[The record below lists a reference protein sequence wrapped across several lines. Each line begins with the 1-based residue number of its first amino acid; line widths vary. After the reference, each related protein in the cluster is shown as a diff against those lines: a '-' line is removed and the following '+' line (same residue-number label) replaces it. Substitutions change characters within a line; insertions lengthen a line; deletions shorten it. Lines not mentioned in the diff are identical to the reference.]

1 MRGSFCASRRGFAL
15 MAALWLLVAISAVS
29 LELSVLARSRRL
41 AAANSLEGM
50 RARAAA
56 ESGIEHA
63 RARLA
68 RRVVEGGDGG
78 TWNDPVAI
86 LDPWHGVDSTL
97 RDSVV
102 MDDGAA
108 YRISVA
114 DLGAKLNL
122 NQAGDDDLRRYFTAK
137 SVDAVSAD
145 ALAQAIADW
154 RDADDFRRL
163 RGAERDDYLKAEAPE
178 LPRNGPF
185 ESVDELRFV
194 KGMTPGLLAK
204 IRDDLTVFGSG
215 LVNVNSANSAVL
227 VSVPGI
233 TPLAAEIIVGARAAH
248 RRIESIRQLTDLL
261 PTQAREPLERAIAS
275 AAARLTFDT
284 HEVEVRSEG
293 WIVGSPVHVREEAVL
308 VRGGSTAVVT
318 WRRID

>member
-1 MRGSFCASRRGFAL
+1 MS
-15 MAALWLLVAISAVS
+15 ALWLLIAISTLS
-29 LELSVLARSRRL
+29 LELSVLARDRRL

-50 RARAAA
+50 RGAAAA

-68 RRVVEGGDGG
+68 RRIAEGGDGS

-86 LDPWHGVDSTL
+86 LDPWHGADSTV

-102 MDDGAA
+102 MEDGAS
-108 YRISVA
+108 YRMSVA
-114 DLGAKLNL
+114 DLGAKVNI
-122 NQAGDDDLRRYFTAK
+122 NQAGEDDLRRYFTAK
-137 SVDAVSAD
+137 SFDAIVAD
-145 ALAQAIADW
+145 ALAQAIMDW
-154 RDADDFRRL
+154 RDADDFRRVG
-163 RGAERDDYLKAEAPE
+163 GAERDDYLKAEAPE

-204 IRDDLTVFGSG
+204 IRGDLTVFGSG
-215 LVNVNSANSAVL
+215 LVNVNAANAAVL

-233 TPLAAEIIVGARAAH
+233 TPLAAEMIIGARAAH
-248 RRIESIRQLTDLL
+248 RRIEGIRQLTDLL
-261 PTQAREPLERAIAS
+261 PTQAREPFERAIAS
-275 AAARLTFDT
+275 AAARITFDT

-293 WIVGSPVHVREEAVL
+293 WVVGSPVRVRETAVV
-308 VRGGSTAVVT
+308 VRGGTTAVVT
-318 WRRID
+318 WRRVD